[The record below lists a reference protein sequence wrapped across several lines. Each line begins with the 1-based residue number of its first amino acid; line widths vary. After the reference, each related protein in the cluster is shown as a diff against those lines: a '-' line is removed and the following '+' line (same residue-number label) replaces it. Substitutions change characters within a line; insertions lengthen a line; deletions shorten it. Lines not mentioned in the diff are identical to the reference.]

1 MKVISLILKLAAVG
15 ALAAAVFFI
24 RPAAISGDRASS
36 HEPPLSLTKIA
47 FNFLADTEA
56 PLKGQERDRINV
68 LVLGMTGVPHPAP
81 FLTDTIIIASIKPSP
96 VRSSIASNGASTSK
110 LALLSIPRDLLVKIP
125 GSGARTKINALFA
138 MNGKDPALLAQTIET
153 ITGQPID
160 YYLVLDVSGTQQ
172 IVDSL
177 GGLNVLVP
185 DDVNDLAFPTDTGG
199 TETFAIEKGW
209 RYFDGATV
217 QKYLRTRHS
226 KGGDFAR
233 MRQQQAVIEALRKK
247 VFGLNMLYDFPTVLS
262 LYRTLTAHIQTDI
275 GEKEVKRF
283 YDIAQNISYDN
294 VIHTVVDGDPKDA
307 SALLKSKT
315 IELGGMPAFVLVP
328 KTGDFDYYSITET
341 ATNIFNKP

>member
-1 MKVISLILKLAAVG
+1 MKIISLVFKLAAVG
-15 ALAAAVFFI
+15 ALGAAVFFM
-24 RPAAISGDRASS
+24 RPAAISGDRAPS

-56 PLKGQERDRINV
+56 PLIGESRDRINV
-68 LVLGMTGVPHPAP
+68 LLLGMTGIPHPAP
-81 FLTDTIIIASIKPSP
+81 FLTDTIIIASIKPS
-96 VRSSIASNGASTSK
+96 THQ
-110 LALLSIPRDLLVKIP
+110 LALLSLPRDLLVKLP
-125 GSGARTKINALFA
+125 SGAHTKINALFA

-160 YYLVLDVSGTQQ
+160 YYLILDVSGTQQ
-172 IVDSL
+172 IIDSL

-185 DDVNDLAFPTDTGG
+185 DDVSDPAFPTDNGG
-199 TETFAIEKGW
+199 IETFTIEKGW
-209 RYFDGATV
+209 RYFDGVTA

-226 KGGDFAR
+226 EGGDFAR

-275 GEKEVKRF
+275 SEKEIKRF

-307 SALLKSKT
+307 SALLTSKT
-315 IELGGMPAFVLVP
+315 IELGGIPAFVLVP
-328 KTGDFDYYSITET
+328 KTGDFDYYGITET
-341 ATNIFNKP
+341 ATNIFNK